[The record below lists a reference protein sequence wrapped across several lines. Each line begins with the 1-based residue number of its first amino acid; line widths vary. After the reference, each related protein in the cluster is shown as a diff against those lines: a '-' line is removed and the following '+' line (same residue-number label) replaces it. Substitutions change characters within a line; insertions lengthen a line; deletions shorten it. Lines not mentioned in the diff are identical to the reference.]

1 MNQLARV
8 ALAAVVGLIGLS
20 GCSSKP
26 TTGTLV
32 GVVTLNGKPVETGM
46 VSILSPVTGE
56 PIMAGIGMGG
66 KYRAD
71 GVPAGPVTIAVTD
84 YQDAALG
91 SADDIK
97 KRGPG
102 AVAEPKNN
110 FPAKYADHTTSGF
123 ATTVQADAQGDT
135 AYDLPMTK

>member
-1 MNQLARV
+1 MGSVDINLVEHGSRSAILCLTMSTIWIRD
-8 ALAAVVGLIGLS
+8 AS
-20 GCSSKP
+20 
-26 TTGTLV
+26 TL
-32 GVVTLNGKPVETGM
+32 

-102 AVAEPKNN
+102 AAPEAKNN

-123 ATTVQADAQGDT
+123 ATTVQADSQGDT